1 MARTGN
7 SSQIGYAKSLRLA
20 KVGWTPTLREDF
32 FKWFTR
38 AATFTGGASFGMF
51 IEDIKRDSLAG
62 LSDADKL
69 ALKPILDAKP
79 EAKDPSFGAKQLGC
93 VKQWTVKDLEGLLN
107 VGLEGGRNFKDGRN
121 SFGTIGCFACH
132 RFNFEGCAVS
142 PDLTSVSGK
151 FGPRDLL
158 ESIIEPSKEISDQY
172 GSMDFK
178 MKNGSLVVGRIMNLK
193 EDTLMVNINM
203 LDPNAIQTL
212 KRGDID
218 SINPSKIS
226 MMPAGLVN
234 MLKEDDILD
243 LLSYLLSKGDP
254 KHAFFSTK

>member
-1 MARTGN
+1 M
-7 SSQIGYAKSLRLA
+7 
-20 KVGWTPTLREDF
+20 
-32 FKWFTR
+32 
-38 AATFTGGASFGMF
+38 
-51 IEDIKRDSLAG
+51 
-62 LSDADKL
+62 
-69 ALKPILDAKP
+69 
-79 EAKDPSFGAKQLGC
+79 
-93 VKQWTVKDLEGLLN
+93 EGLLN

-121 SFGTIGCFACH
+121 SFGAIGCFACH
-132 RFNFEGCAVS
+132 RFNFEGGAVG

-158 ESIIEPSKEISDQY
+158 ESIIESSKEISDQY

-243 LLSYLLSKGDP
+243 LLSYLQSKGDP